1 MAKKVGVG
9 HEKRPPVVQSPQRLG
24 VGHTPLNITNARQ
37 LGEPP
42 GVGHTPRRK
51 NPPAK

>member
-1 MAKKVGVG
+1 MATKPGVG
-9 HEKRPPVVQSPQRLG
+9 HEIRPPVVKQPTRTGQ
-24 VGHTPLNITNARQ
+24 GHTPLNITNARQ